1 VPGLFY
7 FIVDSIK
14 PDLAAHS
21 FKAEHIFSPHSES
34 ETT

>member
-7 FIVDSIK
+7 F
-14 PDLAAHS
+14 S